1 MSIAHERFQV
11 IDEYTGVVVH
21 EAASRED
28 AVGFICHSH
37 PDASLLKLGETD
49 HPRSMRFLVRHPR
62 RILTVVPRGV
72 AFRVISR

>member
-11 IDEYTGVVVH
+11 IDVAGVIY

-28 AVGFICHSH
+28 AAEFIRHSH
-37 PDASLLKLGETD
+37 PDALPLKLGEAD
-49 HPRSMRFLVRHPR
+49 HPRSMRFLVRHPSR
-62 RILTVVPRGV
+62 VLTAVPRGV

>member
-1 MSIAHERFQV
+1 MSIARERFQV
-11 IDEYTGVVVH
+11 IDGVAGVH

-28 AVGFICHSH
+28 
-37 PDASLLKLGETD
+37 
-49 HPRSMRFLVRHPR
+49 RSMRFLVRRPS